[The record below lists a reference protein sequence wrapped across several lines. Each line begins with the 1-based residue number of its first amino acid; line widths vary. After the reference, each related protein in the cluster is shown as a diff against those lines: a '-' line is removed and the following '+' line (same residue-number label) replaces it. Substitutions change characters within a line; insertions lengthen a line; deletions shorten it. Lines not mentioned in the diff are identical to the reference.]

1 MASMKRESKDPKDQ
15 YRLQILEETLRQIRE
30 KKGDI
35 KMRPTSYLA
44 HYRDVDAANH
54 SVKTHSA
61 ETSQFAK
68 KIAGKIGL
76 DLIGELSGLLHDLGK
91 YSFEYQCYIKSAV
104 GLLCPGDK
112 NYVDA
117 ERLRGQIDH
126 STAGAQWIWEALK
139 DEVKINKLAVEIVSL
154 CVLSHHSGL
163 IDVFDIAGEDKFSA
177 RLNKNFTLTHY
188 CEAQKKIDHSISD
201 RITELI
207 KIEGKNDQ
215 LRDFI
220 IKVHGFYREPVRQF
234 SKGLLVRF
242 LFSSLVDADRLSTA
256 DFENPE
262 DAKLRYLGNYPDW
275 QKLIDCFEQISFG
288 IENEVDQKRCEVSLS
303 CWKRASDKQGLY
315 YLTVPTGGGKT
326 FSSLRFAL
334 HHAKKHKLDR
344 IIYVIPYTSIID
356 QNASKVAKIFDSI
369 SKEIVLEHHSNLVPE
384 KDTWR
389 NRILSENWD
398 VPIVFTTSVQLLETL
413 FGGRI
418 RSVRRMH
425 QLAKSV
431 IIFDEIQTLP
441 IKTVHLFNNAI
452 NFLTDL
458 CFSTVIFCTATQPL
472 LHGVEES
479 KGAVP
484 YSDAMEIVDYPPLFD
499 ALKRVVVRDCLK
511 TGGWTEEELTQRV
524 KVLLH
529 DKGSVLVV
537 TNTKANAK
545 RLYESCHGLSK
556 NVFHLSTNMCPKHR
570 KTILEQVIDCLNP
583 SNPKPVVCI
592 STQLIEA
599 GVDVDFGAVIRCL
612 AGLDSIAQAAG
623 RCNRNG
629 QQDGLGTVQIVNLKN
644 ENLDKLPGI
653 RTAQDVTLRIL
664 DEYKK
669 NPADFDK
676 DIIGHKAMKRFYEYF
691 FYKRAHEMIYPVS
704 RNRLG
709 RDDNLLSLLSENQQ
723 SVEEYKIKSG
733 APSLYLRQAF
743 KTAGKHFRVIDAPTE
758 AIIVPYNGEAKS
770 IIAKLSAE
778 LYLREESKLL
788 KAAQQYSVN
797 IFPYMIKK
805 LHKEEAL
812 FQTYEESGI
821 WYLDDQYYSK
831 DFGVSLEP
839 VSQMD
844 FLGA

>member
-1 MASMKRESKDPKDQ
+1 MK
-15 YRLQILEETLRQIRE
+15 
-30 KKGDI
+30 
-35 KMRPTSYLA
+35 PTFYLA
-44 HYRDVDAANH
+44 HYRKVDGARH
-54 SVKTHSA
+54 SVKTHSV
-61 ETSQFAK
+61 ETSLFSKEFAA
-68 KIAGKIGL
+68 KIEL
-76 DLIGELSGLLHDLGK
+76 DLIGELLGLLHDLGK

-112 NYVDA
+112 NYIDP
-117 ERLRGQIDH
+117 RRYKGKIDH
-126 STAGAQWIWEALK
+126 STAGAQWINEASRGA
-139 DEVKINKLAVEIVSL
+139 VKINKLAAEIVSL

-177 RLNKNFTLTHY
+177 RLNKDFTLTHY
-188 CEAQKKIDHSISD
+188 YEAQEKIDHSILG

-207 KIEGKNDQ
+207 KSEDKSDQ
-215 LRDFI
+215 LKEIVGQLHEFFDNPIRSFA
-220 IKVHGFYREPVRQF
+220 
-234 SKGLLVRF
+234 KGLLVRF
-242 LFSSLVDADRLSTA
+242 LFSCLVDADRLSTA
-256 DFENPE
+256 DFENPQ
-262 DAKLRYLGNYPDW
+262 DTKLRYLGYYPDW
-275 QKLIDCFEQISFG
+275 QKLINSFERTSFE
-288 IENEVDQKRCEVSLS
+288 IKNEVDQKRCEISSS
-303 CWKRASDKQGLY
+303 CRQRASDKQGLY

-334 HHAKKHKLDR
+334 HHAKEHELDR

-356 QNASKVAKIFDSI
+356 QNASEVAKIFDSI

-384 KDTWR
+384 KDTYR

-398 VPIVFTTSVQLLETL
+398 APIVFTTSVQLLGTL
-413 FGGRI
+413 FGGRT

-441 IKTVHLFNNAI
+441 IKSVHLFNNAI
-452 NFLTDL
+452 NFLTHL
-458 CFSTVIFCTATQPL
+458 CSSTVIFCTATQPL
-472 LHGVEES
+472 LHGVEPA

-484 YSDAMEIVDYPPLFD
+484 YSDAMEIVDFPPLFD
-499 ALKRVVVRDCLK
+499 ALKRVVVQNCLK
-511 TGGWTEEELTQRV
+511 TGGWTEEDLTESV
-524 KVLLH
+524 KVLLQ

-537 TNTKANAK
+537 TNTKPNAK
-545 RLYESCHGLSK
+545 RLYESCKGVAE

-570 KTILEQVIDCLNP
+570 KTILDQVIDCLDP

-612 AGLDSIAQAAG
+612 AGLDSIAQSAG

-629 QQDGLGTVQIVNLKN
+629 RQESTGIVQIVNMQN
-644 ENLDKLPGI
+644 ENLDKLPEI

-669 NPADFDK
+669 NPAAFDK
-676 DIIGHKAMKRFYEYF
+676 DIIGHKAMTRFYEYY
-691 FYKRAHEMIYPVS
+691 FYKRAHEMSYQVS

-709 RDDNLLSLLSENQQ
+709 RDDDLLSLLSTNQQ
-723 SVEEYKIKSG
+723 SVEEYKRKHGS
-733 APSLYLRQAF
+733 PSLYLRQSF
-743 KTAGKHFRVIDAPTE
+743 KTAGEHFRVIDAPTE
-758 AIIVPYNGEAKS
+758 AIIVPYNKDAKL
-770 IIAKLSAE
+770 IIAKLSAK
-778 LYLREESKLL
+778 LSLKEERALL
-788 KAAQQYSVN
+788 KTAQQYSVN

-805 LHKEEAL
+805 LQGEKAL

-821 WYLDDQYYSK
+821 WHLDAQYYSK

-839 VSQMD
+839 VSSME
-844 FLGA
+844 FLSA

>member
-1 MASMKRESKDPKDQ
+1 MK
-15 YRLQILEETLRQIRE
+15 T
-30 KKGDI
+30 
-35 KMRPTSYLA
+35 TSYLA
-44 HYRDVDAANH
+44 HYRKVDCARH
-54 SVKTHSA
+54 SVKTHSV

-68 KIAGKIGL
+68 KFAGKIGL

-104 GLLCPGDK
+104 GLLCQGDN

-117 ERLRGQIDH
+117 DRLRGQIDH
-126 STAGAQWIWEALK
+126 STAGAQWICEALK
-139 DEVKINKLAVEIVSL
+139 DAVKINKLGAEIVSL

-163 IDVFDIAGEDKFSA
+163 IDVFDISGEDKFSA
-177 RLNKNFTLTHY
+177 RLNKDLSATHY
-188 CEAQKKIDHSISD
+188 GEVQEKIDPAISK
-201 RITELI
+201 RIAELI
-207 KIEGKNDQ
+207 KSEDRLKQ
-215 LRDFI
+215 LRGMI
-220 IKVHGFYREPVRQF
+220 SHIHGLFSDPAQQF
-234 SKGLLVRF
+234 LKGLLVRF
-242 LFSSLVDADRLSTA
+242 LFSCLLDADRLSTA

-275 QKLIDCFEQISFG
+275 QKLIDCFEQIFFE

-303 CWKRASDKQGLY
+303 CRKRASDKQGLY

-334 HHAKKHKLDR
+334 HHAKEHELDR

-369 SKEIVLEHHSNLVPE
+369 SREIVLEHHSNLVPE
-384 KDTWR
+384 KDTYR

-398 VPIVFTTSVQLLETL
+398 APIVFTTSVQLLETL
-413 FGGRI
+413 FGGGT

-441 IKTVHLFNNAI
+441 IKTVHMFNNAI

-472 LHGVEES
+472 LHGVESS

-484 YSDAMEIVDYPPLFD
+484 YSVAMEIVNFPPLFD
-499 ALKRVVVRDCLK
+499 ALKRVKVQDCQK
-511 TGGWTEEELTQRV
+511 SGGWTEEDLTERV
-524 KVLLH
+524 KVILQ

-545 RLYESCHGLSK
+545 RLYESCHSLSE
-556 NVFHLSTNMCPKHR
+556 NVFHLSTNMCPRHR
-570 KTILEQVIDCLNP
+570 KTILEQVIDCLDP
-583 SNPKPVVCI
+583 SNPKPVICI

-629 QQDGLGTVQIVNLKN
+629 RQEGHGIVQIVNMQN
-644 ENLDKLPGI
+644 ENLDKLPEI

-669 NPADFDK
+669 NPDDFDK
-676 DIIGHKAMKRFYEYF
+676 DRIGHKAMKQFYKYY
-691 FYKRAHEMIYPVS
+691 FYKRAHEMSYPVS
-704 RNRLG
+704 RERLG

-723 SVEEYKIKSG
+723 SVEEHKRKSG
-733 APSLYLRQAF
+733 SPSLYLRQAF

-758 AIIVPYNGEAKS
+758 AIIVPYNEEAKS
-770 IIAKLSAE
+770 IIAKLSAK
-778 LYLREESKLL
+778 LHLKEESKLL

-805 LHKEEAL
+805 LREENAL
-812 FQTYEESGI
+812 FQTYEESEI
-821 WYLDDQYYSK
+821 WCLDGQYYSK

-839 VSQMD
+839 VSQME

>member
-1 MASMKRESKDPKDQ
+1 MKH
-15 YRLQILEETLRQIRE
+15 TC
-30 KKGDI
+30 
-35 KMRPTSYLA
+35 YLA
-44 HYRDVDAANH
+44 HYRKGDSIPH
-54 SVKTHSA
+54 SVEMHLI
-61 ETSQFAK
+61 ETSHHAK
-68 KIAGKIGL
+68 KFAGKIGL
-76 DLIGELSGLLHDLGK
+76 DLIGELLGLLHDLGK

-126 STAGAQWIWEALK
+126 STAGAQWIWEASR
-139 DEVKINKLAVEIVSL
+139 DEVKINKLAAEIASL

-163 IDVFDIAGEDKFSA
+163 IDMFDIDGQDKYSM
-177 RLNKNFTLTHY
+177 RLNKDFTTTHY
-188 CEAQKKIDHSISD
+188 YEAKEKIDHSISD
-201 RITELI
+201 HITELI
-207 KIEGKNDQ
+207 KTEGKHDQ
-215 LRDFI
+215 LRNFVS
-220 IKVHGFYREPVRQF
+220 KVHGFYRDPVRQF

-262 DAKLRYLGNYPDW
+262 DARLRYLGNYPDW
-275 QKLIDCFEQISFG
+275 QKLIACFEQISF
-288 IENEVDQKRCEVSLS
+288 ENKNKVDQKRCEISSS
-303 CWKRASDKQGLY
+303 CRQRANDKQGLY

-334 HHAKKHKLDR
+334 HHAKQHKLDR

-384 KDTWR
+384 KDTYR

-398 VPIVFTTSVQLLETL
+398 APIVFTTSVQLLETL
-413 FGGRI
+413 FGGGT

-441 IKTVHLFNNAI
+441 IKTVHMFNNAI

-472 LHGVEES
+472 LHGVEPS
-479 KGAVP
+479 KGVVP
-484 YSDAMEIVDYPPLFD
+484 YSYAMEIVDYPPLFD
-499 ALKRVVVRDCLK
+499 ALKRVVVQDCLK
-511 TGGWTEEELTQRV
+511 TGGWTEEDLTDRV
-524 KVLLH
+524 KELSQ
-529 DKGSVLVV
+529 DKESVLVV
-537 TNTKANAK
+537 TNTKPNAK
-545 RLYESCHGLSK
+545 RLYESCNGVAE

-570 KTILEQVIDCLNP
+570 KTILGQVIDCLDP
-583 SNPKPVVCI
+583 SNPKTVVCI

-629 QQDGLGTVQIVNLKN
+629 RQKVLGIVQIVNPHN
-644 ENLDKLPGI
+644 ENLDKLPEI
-653 RTAQDVTLRIL
+653 RTAQKVTLRIL

-669 NPADFDK
+669 NPAAFDK
-676 DIIGHKAMKRFYEYF
+676 DIIGHKAMKQFYDYYFYE
-691 FYKRAHEMIYPVS
+691 RAHEMIYPVS

-709 RDDNLLSLLSENQQ
+709 CDDNLLSLLSENQQ
-723 SVEEYKIKSG
+723 SVEEYKMKNGS
-733 APSLYLRQAF
+733 PSLYLRQAF

-770 IIAKLSAE
+770 IIGKLSAE
-778 LYLREESKLL
+778 LPVKEESKLL
-788 KAAQQYSVN
+788 KTAQQYSVN

-805 LHKEEAL
+805 LLEENAL

-839 VSQMD
+839 VSQME
-844 FLGA
+844 FLGV

>member
-1 MASMKRESKDPKDQ
+1 
-15 YRLQILEETLRQIRE
+15 
-30 KKGDI
+30 
-35 KMRPTSYLA
+35 
-44 HYRDVDAANH
+44 
-54 SVKTHSA
+54 
-61 ETSQFAK
+61 
-68 KIAGKIGL
+68 
-76 DLIGELSGLLHDLGK
+76 
-91 YSFEYQCYIKSAV
+91 
-104 GLLCPGDK
+104 
-112 NYVDA
+112 
-117 ERLRGQIDH
+117 
-126 STAGAQWIWEALK
+126 
-139 DEVKINKLAVEIVSL
+139 
-154 CVLSHHSGL
+154 
-163 IDVFDIAGEDKFSA
+163 
-177 RLNKNFTLTHY
+177 
-188 CEAQKKIDHSISD
+188 
-201 RITELI
+201 
-207 KIEGKNDQ
+207 
-215 LRDFI
+215 
-220 IKVHGFYREPVRQF
+220 
-234 SKGLLVRF
+234 
-242 LFSSLVDADRLSTA
+242 VDADRLSTA

-275 QKLIDCFEQISFG
+275 QKLIDRFEQISFK
-288 IENEVDQKRCEVSLS
+288 IKNEVDQKRCEVSSS
-303 CWKRASDKQGLY
+303 CRQRASDKQGLY

-334 HHAKKHKLDR
+334 HHAKQHKLDR

-356 QNASKVAKIFDSI
+356 QNASEVAKIFDSI
-369 SKEIVLEHHSNLVPE
+369 SREIVLEHHSNLVPE
-384 KDTWR
+384 KDTYR

-398 VPIVFTTSVQLLETL
+398 APIVFTTSVQLLETL
-413 FGGRI
+413 FGGGTRSVRRMHGT

-441 IKTVHLFNNAI
+441 IKTVHMFNNAI

-472 LHGVEES
+472 LHGVKSS

-499 ALKRVVVRDCLK
+499 ALKRVKVQDCQK
-511 TGGWTEEELTQRV
+511 SGGWTEEDLTERV
-524 KVLLH
+524 KVLLQ

-545 RLYESCHGLSK
+545 RLYESCHSLSE
-556 NVFHLSTNMCPKHR
+556 NVFHLSTNMCPRHR
-570 KTILEQVIDCLNP
+570 KTILEQVIDCLDP
-583 SNPKPVVCI
+583 SNPKPVICI

-629 QQDGLGTVQIVNLKN
+629 RQEGHGIVQIVNMQN
-644 ENLDKLPGI
+644 ENLDKLPEI

-669 NPADFDK
+669 NPDDFDK
-676 DIIGHKAMKRFYEYF
+676 DRIGHKAMKQ
-691 FYKRAHEMIYPVS
+691 FYKYYFYRRAHEMSYPVS
-704 RNRLG
+704 RERLG
-709 RDDNLLSLLSENQQ
+709 SDDNLLALLSENQQ
-723 SVEEYKIKSG
+723 SVEEYKRKSG
-733 APSLYLRQAF
+733 SPSLYLRQAF

-758 AIIVPYNGEAKS
+758 AIIVPYNEEAKS
-770 IIAKLSAE
+770 IIAKLSAK
-778 LYLREESKLL
+778 LHLKEESKLL

-805 LHKEEAL
+805 LREENAL
-812 FQTYEESGI
+812 FQTYEESEI
-821 WYLDDQYYSK
+821 WCLDGQYYSK

-839 VSQMD
+839 VSQME

>member
-1 MASMKRESKDPKDQ
+1 MKC
-15 YRLQILEETLRQIRE
+15 
-30 KKGDI
+30 
-35 KMRPTSYLA
+35 TSFLA
-44 HYRDVDAANH
+44 HYRDADAAHH
-54 SVKTHSA
+54 SVKTHSL
-61 ETSQFAK
+61 ETSLLTEKFAS
-68 KIAGKIGL
+68 KIGL
-76 DLIGELSGLLHDLGK
+76 DLIGELIGLLHDLGK
-91 YSFEYQCYIKSAV
+91 YSFEYQNYIKSAV
-104 GLLCPGDK
+104 RLLCPADE

-117 ERLRGQIDH
+117 KKYKGKIDH
-126 STAGAQWIWEALK
+126 STAGGQWIWEALK

-188 CEAQKKIDHSISD
+188 CEAQENIDHSISA

-207 KIEGKNDQ
+207 KTEEKNDQ
-215 LRDFI
+215 LRNFI
-220 IKVHGFYREPVRQF
+220 SKVHGFYRDPVRQF

-275 QKLIDCFEQISFG
+275 QKLIDCFEQISFE
-288 IENEVDQKRCEVSLS
+288 IKNEVDQKRCEISSS
-303 CWKRASDKQGLY
+303 CRQRASDKQGLY

-334 HHAKKHKLDR
+334 HHAKQHKLDR

-356 QNASKVAKIFDSI
+356 QNASEVAKIFDSI

-398 VPIVFTTSVQLLETL
+398 APIVFTTSVQLLETL
-413 FGGRI
+413 FDGGT

-441 IKTVHLFNNAI
+441 IKTVHMFNNAI

-458 CFSTVIFCTATQPL
+458 CSSTVIFCTATQPL
-472 LHGVEES
+472 LPGVEAS

-484 YSDAMEIVDYPPLFD
+484 YSDAMEIVDYPPLFE
-499 ALKRVVVRDCLK
+499 ALKRVVVQDCLK
-511 TGGWTEEELTQRV
+511 IGGWTEEDLAERV
-524 KVLLH
+524 KMLLQ

-537 TNTKANAK
+537 TNTKPNAK
-545 RLYESCHGLSK
+545 RLYEFCKGVAE

-570 KTILEQVIDCLNP
+570 KTILGQVIDCLDP
-583 SNPKPVVCI
+583 SNPKPVICI

-623 RCNRNG
+623 RCNRSGRQEG
-629 QQDGLGTVQIVNLKN
+629 QGIVQIVNLRN
-644 ENLDKLPGI
+644 ENLDKLPEI

-669 NPADFDK
+669 NPTGFDK
-676 DIIGHKAMKRFYEYF
+676 DIIGHKAMKRFYKYY
-691 FYKRAHEMIYPVS
+691 FYKRAHEMSYPIS
-704 RNRLG
+704 RKEIG
-709 RDDNLLSLLSENQQ
+709 GDNDLLSLLSTNLASFNEYSRTHNSAKPPFYLWQ
-723 SVEEYKIKSG
+723 S
-733 APSLYLRQAF
+733 F
-743 KTAGKHFRVIDAPTE
+743 KTAGEHFRVIDAPTE
-758 AIIVPYNGEAKS
+758 AIIVPYNEEAKS

-778 LYLREESKLL
+778 LPVKEESKLL
-788 KAAQQYSVN
+788 KTAQQYSAN

-805 LHKEEAL
+805 LLEENVL
-812 FQTYEESGI
+812 FQTYEGSGI
-821 WYLDDQYYSK
+821 WYLDRQYYSK

-839 VSQMD
+839 VSQME

>member
-1 MASMKRESKDPKDQ
+1 MKKEN
-15 YRLQILEETLRQIRE
+15 
-30 KKGDI
+30 I
-35 KMRPTSYLA
+35 KMNPTSYLA

-54 SVKTHSA
+54 SVKTHTV
-61 ETSQFAK
+61 ETSLFAK
-68 KIAGKIGL
+68 KFAGKIGL

-104 GLLCPGDK
+104 GLLSPGDK
-112 NYVDA
+112 QYVDA
-117 ERLRGQIDH
+117 KRFKGKIDH
-126 STAGAQWIWEALK
+126 STAGAQWINEASRGA
-139 DEVKINKLAVEIVSL
+139 VKINKLTSEIVSL

-163 IDVFDIAGEDKFSA
+163 IDVFDIAGKDKFSA
-177 RLNKNFTLTHY
+177 RLNKDFTLTHY
-188 CEAQKKIDHSISD
+188 HEAQKKIDHSISD

-207 KIEGKNDQ
+207 KTEEKNDQ
-215 LRDFI
+215 LRNFI
-220 IKVHGFYREPVRQF
+220 SKANGFYSDPVLQF

-275 QKLIDCFEQISFG
+275 QKLIDCFEQISFE
-288 IENEVDQKRCEVSLS
+288 IKNEVDQKRCEISS
-303 CWKRASDKQGLY
+303 FCRQRASDKQGLY

-334 HHAKKHKLDR
+334 HHAKKHELDR

-356 QNASKVAKIFDSI
+356 QNASEVAKIFDSI
-369 SKEIVLEHHSNLVPE
+369 SEEIVLEHHSNLVPE
-384 KDTWR
+384 KDTYR

-398 VPIVFTTSVQLLETL
+398 APIVFTTSVQLLETL
-413 FGGRI
+413 FRGGT

-441 IKTVHLFNNAI
+441 IKTVHMFNNAI

-472 LHGVEES
+472 LHGVESS

-499 ALKRVVVRDCLK
+499 ALKRVKVQDCQK
-511 TGGWTEEELTQRV
+511 NGGWTEEDLTERV
-524 KVLLH
+524 KVLLQN
-529 DKGSVLVV
+529 KGSVLVV
-537 TNTKANAK
+537 TNTKTTAK
-545 RLYESCHGLSK
+545 RLYESCNALSE

-570 KTILEQVIDCLNP
+570 KTILEQVIDCLDP
-583 SNPKPVVCI
+583 SNSKPVICI

-629 QQDGLGTVQIVNLKN
+629 RQEDYGIVQIVNMQN
-644 ENLDKLPGI
+644 ENLDKLPEI
-653 RTAQDVTLRIL
+653 RTAQKVTLRIL
-664 DEYKK
+664 DEYKN
-669 NPADFDK
+669 NPDK
-676 DIIGHKAMKRFYEYF
+676 FNNDIIGHSAMKQFYEYY
-691 FYKRAHEMIYPVS
+691 FYTRAHEMSYPVN
-704 RNRLG
+704 RERLG
-709 RDDNLLSLLSENQQ
+709 CDDNLLSLLSTNQQ
-723 SVEEYKIKSG
+723 SVDEYKRQYGS
-733 APSLYLRQAF
+733 PSLYLRQSF

-758 AIIVPYNGEAKS
+758 AIIVPYNEEAKS
-770 IIAKLSAE
+770 IILNLSAN
-778 LYLREESKLL
+778 LPVKEEAKLL

-805 LHKEEAL
+805 LLEENAL
-812 FQTYEESGI
+812 FQTYEESEI
-821 WYLDDQYYSK
+821 WYLDSQYYSK

-839 VSQMD
+839 VSQME